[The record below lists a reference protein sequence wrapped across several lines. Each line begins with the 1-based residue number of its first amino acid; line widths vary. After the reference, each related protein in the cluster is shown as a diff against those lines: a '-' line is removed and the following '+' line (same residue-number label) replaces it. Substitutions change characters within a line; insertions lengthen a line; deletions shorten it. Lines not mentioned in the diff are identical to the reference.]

1 MITEATLS
9 RLEFLV
15 PELSKTPVPGKLGW
29 LSLEVLPASCF
40 RLCLVWKTA
49 LENTG
54 LLVQWNGPSLSH
66 LKSARS

>member
-1 MITEATLS
+1 MTEATLS

-15 PELSKTPVPGKLGW
+15 PKLSKPPVPGKLGW
-29 LSLEVLPASCF
+29 LSPAVLSASCF

-54 LLVQWNGPSLSH
+54 LLVQ
-66 LKSARS
+66 